1 MNTNDVESFPNAK
14 KMKFE
19 DLLSFSEKE
28 SWSVEQSLHNQSKF
42 LRDMQLPLILQCGNL
57 SSKITKVLLRMQ
69 QNSEPAKVSIAN
81 QDLLLVNMYGEQVIT
96 LFENIHGIEINHIKK
111 EKLDQIENLEKT
123 DVILKPGDLLFV
135 PRFFAFETKEKK
147 NNKLMQ
153 VAIKL
158 NPFDY
163 KETKEI
169 LTKETMIE
177 YRNFLNSQPKTID
190 CNTENMEQ
198 NLNIDWEKFYQDEDM
213 QRIIRVPKISKTI
226 PNDTVLPSG
235 YTMPVLGLGTGWL
248 NEKTYDAVSV
258 ALKTGYR
265 LIDTAYSYPDS
276 EVQIGKAIKDSS
288 IPREEVFIVTKLHP
302 RFLGYEQTLAAI
314 DESLQRYISFLI
326 THRNVI
332 LSTKKYII
340 RELRF
345 RFTILPMKNKHLQN
359 F

>member
-1 MNTNDVESFPNAK
+1 M
-14 KMKFE
+14 
-19 DLLSFSEKE
+19 
-28 SWSVEQSLHNQSKF
+28 
-42 LRDMQLPLILQCGNL
+42 
-57 SSKITKVLLRMQ
+57 
-69 QNSEPAKVSIAN
+69 
-81 QDLLLVNMYGEQVIT
+81 
-96 LFENIHGIEINHIKK
+96 
-111 EKLDQIENLEKT
+111 
-123 DVILKPGDLLFV
+123 FV
-135 PRFFAFETKEKK
+135 PRFFAFEIKEKK
-147 NNKLMQ
+147 NNKHIQ
-153 VAIKL
+153 VEIKL

-213 QRIIRVPKISKTI
+213 QRIIRVPKKSKTI
-226 PNDTVLPSG
+226 PNDTVLASG

-265 LIDTAYSYPDS
+265 LFDTAYSYPDS

-332 LSTKKYII
+332 LSTKNYIN
-340 RELRF
+340 RELKF
-345 RFTILPMKNKHLQN
+345 RFKILPMKNKHLQN